1 MQIREQGV
9 TKISVLQGVQEDYGD
24 ALSSSEMRFTHFE
37 ACEEDVYMSENEI
50 KCGKA
55 VSKQLIAGEYCMSR
69 GTMDKQLNDSILHQQ
84 NKIEILGKVFQQFRD
99 MLMVAVSMWYDI
111 D

>member
-1 MQIREQGV
+1 
-9 TKISVLQGVQEDYGD
+9 
-24 ALSSSEMRFTHFE
+24 
-37 ACEEDVYMSENEI
+37 MSDNET

-55 VSKQLIAGEYCMSR
+55 VSKQLVAGEYCMSQ

-84 NKIEILGKVFQQFRD
+84 NMNEILSKVFQQFGY
-99 MLMVAVSMWYDI
+99 MLMVAVPMWYDI